1 MQHFGRGL
9 VATPADLGVAGER
22 PSHPELLDWLA
33 SEFTESGEAWSLK
46 HLHRVM
52 MLSTAYRQSS
62 LRNSSQETVDPDNRL
77 LGHFPLRRLQAEEV
91 RDSVLAISGK
101 LNDKFGG
108 KPVPVMQDEIGQFIL
123 GIDNI
128 NGNGVP
134 DKMLPLNGE
143 EFRRSV
149 YVQVRRSRPLTV
161 MEPFDLPVLDP
172 NCPQRN
178 SSTVSPQ
185 SLLLMNSEFVQEHS
199 RNLTDRLISQAGPD
213 VRSQVVLAWRLAFA
227 NDPTELELADAVAFV
242 TAQTEV
248 FQPKPTPPANAP
260 AQPALANGAV
270 QPPDPSRQAMA
281 LLVQSMLS
289 SNRFL
294 YVE

>member
-1 MQHFGRGL
+1 MELALTRDRLPTGIK
-9 VATPADLGVAGER
+9 PIER
-22 PSHPELLDWLA
+22 YDS
-33 SEFTESGEAWSLK
+33 SES
-46 HLHRVM
+46 
-52 MLSTAYRQSS
+52 
-62 LRNSSQETVDPDNRL
+62 
-77 LGHFPLRRLQAEEV
+77 V
-91 RDSVLAISGK
+91 RDAMLATSDMLTLKMYGAPSSV
-101 LNDKFGG
+101 N
-108 KPVPVMQDEIGQFIL
+108 PDEVGQFIL

-227 NDPTELELADAVAFV
+227 NDPTELELADAFAFV

-248 FQPKPTPPANAP
+248 FQPKPTSPANAP
-260 AQPALANGAV
+260 AQPAPANGAAP
-270 QPPDPSRQAMA
+270 PPDPSRQAMA